1 MCWLGVAVV
10 VGDTTS
16 EGEALEEE
24 AMEKEQQDVIQF
36 KIHIDSGT
44 QVFLVVY
51 TGILYTFYRRINY
64 NVEVVFREF
73 CSF

>member
-1 MCWLGVAVV
+1 M

-24 AMEKEQQDVIQF
+24 AVEKEQWDVLQF
-36 KIHIDSGT
+36 KIHVDSGT
-44 QVFLVVY
+44 QVLSVVY

>member
-1 MCWLGVAVV
+1 M

-24 AMEKEQQDVIQF
+24 AVEKEQQDVLQF